1 MASFFN
7 QLSEDMERV
16 ARVVEE
22 GTKFMM
28 GESSDMSGGGEGHG
42 NDATAAAGSGGP
54 SDHDGGA
61 FEDMDVME
69 DMEDYGSPLM
79 GMADSVMSDIMSHQV
94 GPQTP
99 KEHVQ
104 AFAAAITWN
113 EPFIQCL
120 LAFHA
125 VVILAAMALSRR
137 GGIYGRMGLM
147 IFIGVVVR
155 AAEWMNA
162 TGSRRWRE
170 FATQNYFD
178 QNGIFVGLTVCA
190 PLLVVCLFM
199 LLSMIRE
206 ASNLLVDVKRMKMEA
221 QAKQKERRE
230 QKQKKDEKKRR
241 KKD

>member
-28 GESSDMSGGGEGHG
+28 GESSDMSGGGGEGHG
-42 NDATAAAGSGGP
+42 NDAT
-54 SDHDGGA
+54 SDHDYGGGA
-61 FEDMDVME
+61 FEEGMDVDME

-113 EPFIQCL
+113 EPFIRCL

-125 VVILAAMALSRR
+125 VVILAAIALSRRR

-147 IFIGVVVR
+147 IFIGIVVR

-178 QNGIFVGLTVCA
+178 RNGIFVGLTVCA
-190 PLLVVCLFM
+190 PLLVVCLVM

-230 QKQKKDEKKRR
+230 QKQQKDEKKRR
-241 KKD
+241 QKKD